1 MSVGP
6 APLAPARLVVL
17 VSGIGSNLAALLAA
31 AAEPGYPASVVAV
44 GADRSGIPALDHA
57 AEAGVPTFVVRTED
71 HPDRA
76 AWDRALAAEVSAVNP
91 DLVVLAGFMKIV
103 GPAFLARFGDRTINT
118 HPSLQPA
125 FPGMH
130 AVRDALDYGVKVTG
144 VTVHLVDSGVDAGPV
159 IAQAAVP
166 VLDGDDEAGLHER
179 IKSVERGL
187 LVDTVGRLAR
197 AGWSVDGRRVSIH
210 ER

>member
-1 MSVGP
+1 VSVGP
-6 APLAPARLVVL
+6 PPSVPARLVVL
-17 VSGIGSNLAALLAA
+17 VSGTGSNLAALLAA
-31 AAEPGYPASVVAV
+31 AAAPDYPASVVAV
-44 GADRSGIPALDHA
+44 GADRPGIPALDRA
-57 AEAGVPTFVVRTED
+57 TEAGVPTFVIRTED

-76 AWDRALAAEVSAVNP
+76 TWDHALVAGVTAFDP

-125 FPGMH
+125 FPGMR

-166 VLDGDDEAGLHER
+166 VLDSDDEAGLHER

-197 AGWSVDGRRVSIH
+197 SGWRVEGRRVSIH

>member
-1 MSVGP
+1 VSVGP
-6 APLAPARLVVL
+6 PPSVPARLVVL
-17 VSGIGSNLAALLAA
+17 VSGTGSNLAALLAA
-31 AAEPGYPASVVAV
+31 AADPDYPASVVAV
-44 GADRSGIPALDHA
+44 GADRSGVPALDRA
-57 AEAGVPTFVVRTED
+57 TEAGVPTFVVRVED
-71 HPDRA
+71 HSDRA
-76 AWDRALAAEVSAVNP
+76 AWDQALAAEVAAFGP

-103 GPAFLARFGDRTINT
+103 GSAFLAKFGDRTVNT

>member
-1 MSVGP
+1 MGP
-6 APLAPARLVVL
+6 APSVPARLVVL
-17 VSGIGSNLAALLAA
+17 VSGTGSNLAALLAA
-31 AAEPGYPASVVAV
+31 AADPGYPAAVVAV
-44 GADRSGIPALDHA
+44 GADRSGIPALDRA
-57 AEAGVPTFVVRTED
+57 AEAGVPMFVVRTEV

-76 AWDRALAAEVSAVNP
+76 AWDRALTAEVSAFNP

-103 GPAFLARFGDRTINT
+103 GPAFLAKFGDRTINT

-125 FPGMH
+125 FPGTH
-130 AVRDALDYGVKVTG
+130 AVRDALDYGVKITG

-197 AGWSVDGRRVSIH
+197 AGWSVDGRRVSVH

>member
-1 MSVGP
+1 VSVGP
-6 APLAPARLVVL
+6 PPSVPARVVVL
-17 VSGIGSNLAALLAA
+17 VSGTGSNLAALLAA
-31 AAEPGYPASVVAV
+31 AADPDYPASVVAV
-44 GADRSGIPALDHA
+44 GADRSGIPALDRA
-57 AEAGVPTFVVRTED
+57 TEAGVPVFVVRTED
-71 HPDRA
+71 HSDRA
-76 AWDRALAAEVSAVNP
+76 AWDRALAAEVAEFDP

-103 GPAFLARFGDRTINT
+103 GPAFLAQFGDRTINT

-130 AVRDALDYGVKVTG
+130 AVRDALDYGVKITG

-166 VLDGDDEAGLHER
+166 VLDGDDEAELHER

-197 AGWSVDGRRVSIH
+197 TGWSVVGRKVSVH